1 MFRRVSL
8 ENGEYFC
15 VLRRRFG
22 EHQKSSR
29 VSLRPVSSACHLD
42 SIFPADRNVVVQ
54 KNQHAG
60 FLHELEV
67 NASAEVLVYYEDS
80 IGHLR
85 SLVGVVEQLIFVIEQ
100 LSREFMAVS
109 NLLDLSNQNFILLL
123 NENEDWLFHFPFK
136 NY

>member
-1 MFRRVSL
+1 MVSISAFFDEGLVSIRRAVGFPCDRFPLPAIWTASSQLIETSSFRRINTL
-8 ENGEYFC
+8 
-15 VLRRRFG
+15 
-22 EHQKSSR
+22 
-29 VSLRPVSSACHLD
+29 
-42 SIFPADRNVVVQ
+42 
-54 KNQHAG
+54 

-100 LSREFMAVS
+100 LSREFMAFS

-123 NENEDWLFHFPFK
+123 NENEDWLFHFSF
-136 NY
+136 